1 VLQTILRSYL
11 VQSVNVNSVGIQ
23 PADVVIEPDVS
34 DVDLSDF
41 SRTKE
46 LGVTGEEATL
56 RVIPKINSLLT
67 QLDPQ
72 LFPSHKQDD

>member
-1 VLQTILRSYL
+1 M
-11 VQSVNVNSVGIQ
+11 QSVNVNSVGIQ

-46 LGVTGEEATL
+46 LGVTGEEAAL
-56 RVIPKINSLLT
+56 QQIPKIKSLLS
-67 QLDPQ
+67 QLDGQ
-72 LFPSHKQDD
+72 LFSVS